1 MTRSRFSDPDGN
13 VVEVRYVADEF
24 GFRAESPYV
33 PTPHPL
39 PAHALQQIAFAE
51 EQLRLRAQAGQEP
64 QFQ

>member
-1 MTRSRFSDPDGN
+1 MLRSRFSDPDGN
-13 VVEVRYVADEF
+13 LVEVRYVADEF
-24 GFRAESPYV
+24 GFRAESPFV

-51 EQLRLRAQAGQEP
+51 EQRRLRGELGQDP